1 MLLNLLLFF
10 FVKYLN
16 GLPFAPEYGV
26 DLYQSRTVIWEGI
39 GRFTLTQEEL
49 FYEFNLVLKYFCT
62 IPLALIFL
70 LTTNPSEFASSLNR
84 IGVSYR
90 ISYAVAL
97 AIRYIPDI
105 KKIFNIS
112 LAQQARGYEM
122 SKGTVRPTNQ
132 RRSTNRFTLNPIWF
146 RSN

>member
-1 MLLNLLLFF
+1 MTTYDTRYLLGMSVVSLVLLKLSNIKWHQISFVIKFIAIFF

-62 IPLALIFL
+62 IPLALIF
-70 LTTNPSEFASSLNR
+70 
-84 IGVSYR
+84 Y
-90 ISYAVAL
+90 
-97 AIRYIPDI
+97 
-105 KKIFNIS
+105 
-112 LAQQARGYEM
+112 
-122 SKGTVRPTNQ
+122 
-132 RRSTNRFTLNPIWF
+132 
-146 RSN
+146 